1 MIKPGDFVVPNEHVH
16 DRRGLFRP
24 SLQSIGVVLFV
35 KPTSLGYDECVVL
48 GLYAS
53 PYANR
58 VRPTSTYLTSC
69 FYKLDAGQCRNALET
84 FLYQPNEKNADV
96 VYNLAKQYAREHQTV
111 ASTQLTKTDSF
122 QHAKSLNP
130 LRGHPWEARFLSFDK
145 FEASREKHIQELM
158 SLNLFERLFIPFLT
172 L

>member
-1 MIKPGDFVVPNEHVH
+1 MIKPGDFVVPNEHVN

-35 KPTSLGYDECVVL
+35 RPTPFGYDECTVL

-69 FYKLDAGQCRNALET
+69 FYKLDAGKSRNALET
-84 FLYQPNEKNADV
+84 FLYQPNEENADV
-96 VYNLAKQYAREHQTV
+96 VYNLAKQYAREFQTV
-111 ASTQLTKTDSF
+111 LSTHLVKTHSF
-122 QHAKSLNP
+122 QDAKNLNP
-130 LRGHPWEARFLSFDK
+130 LRGHPWQARFVSFDK

-158 SLNLFERLFIPFLT
+158 SLNLFEKLSIPFLT